1 MKSFIKVLSLAVVFS
16 TVITMATFSGAA
28 NAQQKIAVVDVQQV
42 IQGLPQ
48 LASIDA
54 SIQAEFGEQI
64 QEIQRMGKDRDF
76 LIEKLQRER
85 ATMSEAQ
92 ITELE
97 QQVNDVGRQ
106 LQEKGGP
113 LQQNVQRRTEEER
126 RKLLALIQTA
136 IDAIAKEDGYD
147 LVLNVNAVPYAEE
160 EFDISTKVTAKV
172 AAAN

>member
-1 MKSFIKVLSLAVVFS
+1 LKSFIKVLSIAVVFS
-16 TVITMATFSGAA
+16 TAITMATFSGAA
-28 NAQQKIAVVDVQQV
+28 NAQQKIAVVDVQSV

-54 SIQAEFGEQI
+54 GIQAEFGEQI

-92 ITELE
+92 IKDLE

-126 RKLLALIQTA
+126 RKLFGLIQTA
-136 IDAIAKEDGYD
+136 IDNVAKSDGYD
-147 LVLNVNAVPYAEE
+147 IVLNVNAVPYAKEQ
-160 EFDISTKVTAKV
+160 FDISSKVSAIVAK
-172 AAAN
+172 AG